1 MATTGE
7 RQVNA
12 DAGGGRHASSSSSSE
27 PSRPAKKRILA
38 DESRMC
44 AYAACRKPGAALKCG
59 RCKWCTAA
67 RHARSCTGARV
78 VATARPSAAQHPNLD
93 SHCRNTNRR
102 PLVWP
107 VEDGMPGT
115 ATGAP
120 ATAPSVSRQTV
131 TSSSEA
137 VAAAGTELDFGP
149 SISPGHRVPPLPTE
163 VLRGCEDNQRD
174 RMVGGDHGV
183 LCGSHTCRQRA
194 GMCGGECSED

>member
-1 MATTGE
+1 M
-7 RQVNA
+7 
-12 DAGGGRHASSSSSSE
+12 
-27 PSRPAKKRILA
+27 
-38 DESRMC
+38 
-44 AYAACRKPGAALKCG
+44 
-59 RCKWCTAA
+59 
-67 RHARSCTGARV
+67 
-78 VATARPSAAQHPNLD
+78 ATARPSAAQHPNLD

-120 ATAPSVSRQTV
+120 AIAPSVSRQTV

-194 GMCGGECSED
+194 GMCGGECSSRCAPRPDVTSTVRNSTLVTSQHSISSLSCSKALGSLTALTFYSRVSVEYGQVG